1 MVFGVVLTLLI
12 EKQAYHNKYE
22 EAAREAADYLVS
34 QIGSD
39 GYLPA
44 AKDYRWYKPH
54 WFRDT
59 SWVAAALLRYAGHL
73 KERGQ
78 EYKEY
83 LEAANRIIEFNISAL
98 EKYIPNLQNSLK
110 ISLDD
115 EEFFKLYNHIPA
127 RVGRSKELYKEDGMD
142 DTPQKNVARSWLLQY
157 DTIPLILMALYKK
170 NQIFG
175 LDNKEVEFLKSNV
188 VTIANYLGK
197 IFGTECASAWEIE
210 PELLHAYDVA
220 AIHFAFK
227 VLSEFSEQY
236 DLGIDNQEI
245 EHIKNTLYKGD
256 PLQFLRRFFVHGDV
270 LYRAKRS
277 FENKP
282 LLEKGVGSS
291 AIFIFLN
298 FGITGIDLGAPEIE
312 KNTIERIEA
321 DLFNGNMLPIRFLGD
336 TYFNGGRWLLLG
348 LSFAEYY
355 ANTNRLEKAKEI
367 LDYVIDKYNGS
378 YPEQELVNPASPG
391 ADEER
396 IKENGGKPIQDLAWS
411 YAAVI
416 TASLAV
422 LSAMQESMREAMR
435 R

>member
-1 MVFGVVLTLLI
+1 VVLTLLV
-12 EKQAYHNKYE
+12 EKQTHLNKYE
-22 EAAREAADYLVS
+22 EAARAAADYLVS
-34 QIGSD
+34 QIGLD
-39 GYLPA
+39 GYLSA
-44 AKDYRWYKPH
+44 AKDYKWYKPH

-59 SWVAAALLRYAGHL
+59 SWVATALIRYAGYL

-78 EYKEY
+78 EYREY
-83 LEAANRIIEFNISAL
+83 LEAANRIIEFNIGAL

-110 ISLDD
+110 INLED
-115 EEFFKLYNHIPA
+115 EEFFKLYNHMPA
-127 RVGRSKELYKEDGMD
+127 RVGRSKELYNEDGMD

-170 NQIFG
+170 HQIFG
-175 LDNKEVEFLKSNV
+175 LDAREVAFLKSNA

-197 IFGTECASAWEIE
+197 IFGTECASVWEIE
-210 PELLHAYDVA
+210 SELLHAYDVA

-227 VLSEFSEQY
+227 VLTEFSEQY
-236 DLGIDNQEI
+236 ELGIDEKEI
-245 EHIKNTLYKGD
+245 EQIKNTLYKGD
-256 PLQFLRRFFVHGDV
+256 PLQFLKRFFVHGGV

-277 FENKP
+277 LESKP
-282 LLEKGVGSS
+282 VIEKGVGSS

-298 FGITGIDLGAPEIE
+298 FGITGNDLGAQEIE
-312 KNTIERIEA
+312 KNTIERIEV

-355 ANTNRLEKAKEI
+355 ANTNKLEKAKEI
-367 LDYVIDKYNGS
+367 LDYVIDKYKGS

-391 ADEER
+391 ADEGR

-422 LSAMQESMREAMR
+422 LSAMQESIKEAMR